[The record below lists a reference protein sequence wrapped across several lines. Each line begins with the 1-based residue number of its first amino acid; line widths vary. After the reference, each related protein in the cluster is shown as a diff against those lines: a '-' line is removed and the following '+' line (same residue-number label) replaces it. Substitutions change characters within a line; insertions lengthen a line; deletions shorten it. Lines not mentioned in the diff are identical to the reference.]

1 MSKIVSSKSLLHGIL
16 CCFVVLFTAILINQI
31 YPVDKIITTIVSL
44 MSMVLPSIVEKLASL
59 KIDGHDEIILNEIE
73 KINTKLNDFSE
84 QVNLNENS
92 IIEIQSVLTCFNNPK
107 VLEDI
112 IQLKIDMEILKERIK
127 Q

>member
-1 MSKIVSSKSLLHGIL
+1 
-16 CCFVVLFTAILINQI
+16 
-31 YPVDKIITTIVSL
+31 